1 MTKYNWTEQ
10 QEQLLITWAEKSS
23 GYSWL
28 HSKSMSYYRHKNLYI
43 SIPAAILSYVAG
55 SASLIFSNE
64 TDNDSY
70 DVSYNAESSSVNVQK
85 NNNDKS
91 NKYKYLCIGF
101 AGIIS
106 GILSNFQEV
115 FKYKELS
122 EQHRIS
128 SLQHLTFFR
137 DISTELSLHP
147 KNRHD
152 PMDYIKTK
160 KVEYGK
166 LLEQSPIIPQS
177 IIKKFEK
184 KFNKVKIHKPDVAT
198 NLQTI
203 MAYSNHNSTPSDSDM
218 EHISEWIKK
227 RKVQKSS
234 MIEIANSNSECESN
248 SDMIEIANSENGSDE
263 EVNIIINT
271 SSEEMV

>member
-1 MTKYNWTEQ
+1 MTKYKWNEQ

-28 HSKSMSYYRHKNLYI
+28 HSKSMNYYRHKNLYI
-43 SIPAAILSYVAG
+43 SVPAAILSYLAG
-55 SASLIFSNE
+55 SASLIFSNSSE
-64 TDNDSY
+64 DDNY
-70 DVSYNAESSSVNVQK
+70 DVSYNAESNSVNVQK
-85 NNNDKS
+85 NNNDKY

-152 PMDYIKTK
+152 PIDYIKTK

-184 KFNKVKIHKPDVAT
+184 KFHKVKIHKPDVAT

-203 MAYSNHNSTPSDSDM
+203 MAYSINSSSPSDSDM

-227 RKVQKSS
+227 RKIQKSS
-234 MIEIANSNSECESN
+234 MIEIANSNSECDSN
-248 SDMIEIANSENGSDE
+248 SEMIEIANSDNEDCEN
-263 EVNIIINT
+263 NT
-271 SSEEMV
+271 VIKTNSEDMV